1 MPLWKMT
8 LPFLSKARAYFP
20 CSWIRAGL
28 VTCFNG
34 ESVAEVTETTLD
46 VKFFEH
52 ERPHGREEL
61 EDASKT
67 ERDREQERGKEELAA
82 SSRFRNPI
90 CSPGHVSEIVWDT
103 PTIVELS
110 NAYSFMNDS
119 RRD

>member
-34 ESVAEVTETTLD
+34 KSVAEVTETTLD

-67 ERDREQERGKEELAA
+67 ERKREEKKSWQLPA
-82 SSRFRNPI
+82 
-90 CSPGHVSEIVWDT
+90 VSEIPFADPDMWVRSSGIY
-103 PTIVELS
+103 PP
-110 NAYSFMNDS
+110 
-119 RRD
+119 